1 MCSRHVHILPR
12 IKAYSILLFPYL
24 PARVRGGNNGEICR
38 FSPHEAGGG
47 TRYDNEVVSMAA
59 RLTDKQKKKIVA
71 DYLETQ
77 SVNSAAKRNG
87 VSWDSAKKAL
97 EEAGEIE
104 KKLEQK
110 KEENTADIL
119 AYMES
124 QKGLVCEII
133 GKGLNAL
140 NDPDKLKEATPAQIT
155 TALGTLIDKW
165 APKGQPVGEKDQMED
180 DPITKALKGKYG
192 YGL

>member
-1 MCSRHVHILPR
+1 
-12 IKAYSILLFPYL
+12 
-24 PARVRGGNNGEICR
+24 
-38 FSPHEAGGG
+38 
-47 TRYDNEVVSMAA
+47 MAA

-71 DYLETQ
+71 DYLESR
-77 SVNSAAKRNG
+77 SVNFAAKRNG
-87 VSWDSAKKAL
+87 VSWDSAKRVI

-124 QKGLVCEII
+124 QRGVVCEII
-133 GKGLNAL
+133 GKGLAVL
-140 NDPDKLKEATPAQIT
+140 NDPEKLAGATPSQIT

-165 APKGQPVGEKDQMED
+165 LPKGQAINADSPIED
-180 DPITKALKGKYG
+180 DPITKALKEESRGI
-192 YGL
+192 

>member
-1 MCSRHVHILPR
+1 
-12 IKAYSILLFPYL
+12 
-24 PARVRGGNNGEICR
+24 
-38 FSPHEAGGG
+38 
-47 TRYDNEVVSMAA
+47 MAA

-110 KEENTADIL
+110 KEENMADIL

-133 GKGLNAL
+133 GKGLIAL
-140 NDPDKLKEATPAQIT
+140 IDPDKLKEATPAQIT